1 VTDIAGKPLPAAL
14 ATAAPAVVAA
24 QAGVSTAGRNAR
36 LQYLR
41 GFAAL
46 AVLFYHSAAY
56 VEKLHGETQLAKVF
70 SGIWGAYGVAVFFVL
85 SGYLMAQLS
94 LRDDPR
100 RFLLNRILRIY
111 PLMLVIVAI
120 TAVAYFVTGF
130 ARRPDLLALTLI
142 PAGQRD
148 YYLGVEWT
156 LLFEMTYYVIIAA
169 MTLIGLR
176 SWLEWLFAFWLAVS
190 VALALTGA
198 GPAVTATP
206 TLSQIFGQSAN
217 CAFLLGFL
225 LPRFI
230 EKAWLPSP
238 RMLFALALPVAA
250 SGFFIDDGS
259 LIRWPSGISAL
270 LLVAA
275 ALKAAPALNGG
286 VAHRIGLRLGD
297 ASYALYLSHMSLI
310 IISGN
315 VLPRTIPNGVLWLGW
330 TAGAIGLALLLGPV
344 DLRIHARLKRWA
356 DTLSP
361 RVVAR
366 IAFAAI
372 VAFVGVAAAM
382 DVDDRLTRRAAET
395 ARAFYASNPAKSWP
409 SVIAGLDSSM
419 PLDDGRLVLRGYGI
433 DTAAPD
439 EDSHVA
445 VEQGGQVIGFDRM
458 RRMRPRIAEDA
469 ARPDLKSYR
478 FGFSLVTFGRFSCAG
493 GPLSAKLVLS
503 DGRVAPISSPT
514 LDAICPAK

>member
-1 VTDIAGKPLPAAL
+1 MAVTDIAGKPLPASL
-14 ATAAPAVVAA
+14 APANATPM
-24 QAGVSTAGRNAR
+24 AGVSTAGRNAR

-46 AVLFYHSAAY
+46 AVLFYHAAAY
-56 VEKLHGETQLAKVF
+56 VEKLQGETKLAQIF

-111 PLMLVIVAI
+111 PLMLVVVAI
-120 TAVAYFVTGF
+120 AAVAYLATGF
-130 ARRPDLLALTLI
+130 GRRPDLLAMTLI

-148 YYLGVEWT
+148 YYLGIEWT

-169 MTLIGLR
+169 MTLVGLR
-176 SWLEWLFAFWLAVS
+176 SWLEWLFSAWLA
-190 VALALTGA
+190 ALVLLEFTGT
-198 GPAVTATP
+198 GPAVSATP
-206 TLSQIFGQSAN
+206 TLTQLFGQSAN
-217 CAFLLGFL
+217 SAFLLGFL
-225 LPRFI
+225 LPRI
-230 EKAWLPSP
+230 VEKGWLPSP
-238 RMLFALALPVAA
+238 RLLCALAAPIAA
-250 SGFFIDDGS
+250 IGFFVADDS
-259 LIRWPSGISAL
+259 LIRWPSAISAL

-275 ALKAAPALNGG
+275 ALKAAPALNDGF
-286 VAHRIGLRLGD
+286 AHRIGLRLGD

-315 VLPRTIPNGVLWLGW
+315 ILPRTIPNGALWLGW
-330 TAGAIGLALLLGPV
+330 TAAAIALALLLGPL

-361 RVVAR
+361 RIVAR
-366 IAFAAI
+366 AAFGGITVFA
-372 VAFVGVAAAM
+372 GVSLAM
-382 DVDDRLTRRAAET
+382 DIDSRMAQRAAET
-395 ARAFYASNPAKSWP
+395 ARSAYMNNPAKALP

-433 DTAAPD
+433 DSAAPD

-445 VEQGGQVIGFDRM
+445 IEQKGEVIGFDRM
-458 RRMRPRIAEDA
+458 RRMRPRIAEEA

-478 FGFSLVTFGRFSCAG
+478 FGFSLVTLGRFSCAN
-493 GPLSAKLVLS
+493 GPLSAKLILS
-503 DGRVAPISSPT
+503 DGRVVPIVSPT
-514 LDAICPAK
+514 LDAICTAR